1 MCDLDRGVEGNH
13 RAVTAKEAVKGDAA
27 FVADSLRRI
36 AMVNARAPNSYWLYR
51 FGLKLARLANS
62 R

>member
-36 AMVNARAPNSYWLYR
+36 D
-51 FGLKLARLANS
+51 G
-62 R
+62 